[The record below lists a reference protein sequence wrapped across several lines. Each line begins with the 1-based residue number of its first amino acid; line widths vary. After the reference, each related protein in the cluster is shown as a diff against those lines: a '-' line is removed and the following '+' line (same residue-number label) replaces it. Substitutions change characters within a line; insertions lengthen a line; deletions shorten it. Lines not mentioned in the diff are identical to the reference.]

1 MHSFRETALAQ
12 LASGARRGSRAPRF
26 ESWWPQLFLMDAPFC
41 MGILHGAV
49 QARMARVWGAFC
61 RRGSLV
67 SAGKTFFLMVLARVL
82 ALFSLLRP
90 GKQFC
95 DGATPSDVTD
105 SPWIFKPSCFPADAC
120 FPLLCFLWRHFFD
133 FLSLATLH
141 GAMAD
146 GNAAFDLNVRLEED
160 DDDGFDLNNGNT
172 SLLLCFALPCL
183 LCFALPS

>member
-1 MHSFRETALAQ
+1 MAATFFD
-12 LASGARRGSRAPRF
+12 GCP
-26 ESWWPQLFLMDAPFC
+26 
-41 MGILHGAV
+41 ILHGDFAWRCSRPRGAWLGRV
-49 QARMARVWGAFC
+49 LPPRFARFGRENI
-61 RRGSLV
+61 
-67 SAGKTFFLMVLARVL
+67 FLMVLARVL

-95 DGATPSDVTD
+95 DGATPSDVID

-146 GNAAFDLNVRLEED
+146 GNAAFDINVRLEED